1 MTWAFD
7 LGKNSFNFGP
17 SWEMKALKRFMWRTN
32 ILLFAFTMSS
42 KVRNS
47 TWPSPK
53 GLWNKIFHRRSFSRK
68 IITKQKHKTCSKM
81 NLHWENNKAREK
93 NNSQS
98 YLRDLVVS
106 GKQYFFQVQTNFLSI
121 QFFHHNLS
129 LKYGVVFP
137 MYLET

>member
-1 MTWAFD
+1 
-7 LGKNSFNFGP
+7 
-17 SWEMKALKRFMWRTN
+17 
-32 ILLFAFTMSS
+32 
-42 KVRNS
+42 
-47 TWPSPK
+47 
-53 GLWNKIFHRRSFSRK
+53 
-68 IITKQKHKTCSKM
+68 M